1 MHRNIKRL
9 FYKEGNELEEEV
21 KNKIAS
27 VVGLTDEWEDGT
39 YLYYLTRVKSAF
51 ALGTM
56 TLDDFEEVNY
66 ELVEEIFKEIKP
78 YLNL

>member
-1 MHRNIKRL
+1 M
-9 FYKEGNELEEEV
+9 EEEI

-27 VVGLTDEWEDGT
+27 VIGLTDEWEDGT

-56 TLDDFEEVNY
+56 ILDDFEEVNY

>member
-1 MHRNIKRL
+1 M
-9 FYKEGNELEEEV
+9 EEEV